1 MKVVV
6 PELFY
11 KKVVFLKNQ
20 KVLQVQLVHLNFIIK
35 LKNYL
40 LPQLEKQIQFTISP
54 EKESKLLSI
63 LNYNVHK
70 HCPSASNVPVMKK
83 QGIF

>member
-11 KKVVFLKNQ
+11 KKAVFLKNQ

-35 LKNYL
+35 SKNYL
-40 LPQLEKQIQFTISP
+40 LPQLEKQIQFTILP
-54 EKESKLLSI
+54 EKESKLPSI

-70 HCPSASNVPVMKK
+70 NCPSLFIDNKIITFRF
-83 QGIF
+83 G